1 VLPSVFYHSAG
12 GAAKAGTRDG
22 HDCCTPLVFKGYR
35 VPQSSGGRIPPMCW
49 TVAFYGAVVFI
60 QLPIIWFIWSF
71 WDKANNIGWR
81 YTDDD
86 SRDTYVDVAKTMIT
100 ASGIAVALVASIAL
114 SSEHRPTNHLV
125 ALSAKVATVLL
136 IGCVCV
142 SLVCILA
149 LARGH
154 EQARSRSI
162 DKLHAEGHQGRIE
175 RNEGALNNFEL
186 RLILLS
192 GGAALSCFFT
202 GFLFLGRIV
211 FHF

>member
-1 VLPSVFYHSAG
+1 V
-12 GAAKAGTRDG
+12 
-22 HDCCTPLVFKGYR
+22 
-35 VPQSSGGRIPPMCW
+35 CW

-60 QLPIIWFIWSF
+60 QLPIVWFIWGF

-100 ASGIAVALVASIAL
+100 ASGIAVALVASITLGA
-114 SSEHRPTNHLV
+114 EHRPTNPIV
-125 ALSAKVATVLL
+125 VLSAKVATVLL

-154 EQARSRSI
+154 EQARARYV
-162 DKLHAEGHQGRIE
+162 DKRRAEGYKGRIE
-175 RNEGALNNFEL
+175 LNEGPLNNFEL
-186 RLILLS
+186 RVILLS